1 MQYRQHGKKLEGP
14 PICPTTVRPWP
25 VTPMALQNT
34 GRQPPPPARDRPEE
48 VVLPRR
54 DPMDWTKEHR
64 LQSENLLTVIR
75 LTAKR
80 RGGSVERLLHPTGQ
94 LRQAEVADVLKVSR
108 CFQHA
113 TTEETLPDMLE
124 LLRARGHTWER
135 RGGFLY
141 EQ

>member
-25 VTPMALQNT
+25 VMPMALQDT

-135 RGGFLY
+135 REGFLY